1 MTVHLP
7 EALAAWGTPAF
18 QSTLKRE
25 LESQAAALPLQ
36 QGVAQGGAADGSN
49 LAVSVFGAR
58 EDERAIHA
66 EVGVFFSEVVAGCNC
81 GDDPMELHAYCVMH
95 VSISKAGAGAGAA
108 VRVLA
113 D

>member
-1 MTVHLP
+1 MGVNLHLP

-36 QGVAQGGAADGSN
+36 QGVAQGGVADGSN
-49 LAVSVFGAR
+49 LAISVFGTR
-58 EDERAIHA
+58 EDERAVHA

-81 GDDPMELHAYCVMH
+81 GDDPMELHAYCVMQ
-95 VSISKAGAGAGAA
+95 VSISKAGSGAA